1 MVEVSMRR
9 SGRTLLDGNAVR
21 LDHSLPPIDFHPN
34 CAKLLG
40 AKLLLT
46 ARLRETSRDCNK
58 HILAW
63 WLAS

>member
-1 MVEVSMRR
+1 MRH
-9 SGRTLLDGNAVR
+9 SGRAPLDGNAVR
-21 LDHSLPPIDFHPN
+21 LDHSIPPIDLHPI

-46 ARLRETSRDCNK
+46 VRLRKASRDCK
-58 HILAW
+58 MYILAW